1 MYNFTGEAK
10 LDVCAEIAEPFF
22 EIMADPEIQKLQKA
36 GESMVKYVKPAMKN
50 HRKQVIEILARL
62 QTEEGISPDEY
73 VEKVGILTIP
83 TEFLQLLSSPEMIG
97 LFNSQ
102 GQNTDETSSGSA
114 MEITEVKG
122 K

>member
-1 MYNFTGEAK
+1 MYNFTGESK

-36 GESMVKYVKPAMKN
+36 GASMVKYVKPAMKN
-50 HRKQVIEILARL
+50 HRRQVIEILARL

-114 MEITEVKG
+114 MEITEVNG

>member
-1 MYNFTGEAK
+1 MYNFTGDCK

-36 GESMVKYVKPAMKN
+36 GASMVKYVKPAMEN

-114 MEITEVKG
+114 TENTEVG
-122 K
+122 EQ